1 MESCL
6 KRVKLVPPPAG
17 TKGTSHPEDSCVER
31 LPLRLPDRKVSDD
44 GGGGGADGDRG
55 GSGEA
60 ILGKGDHFF

>member
-31 LPLRLPDRKVSDD
+31 LPLRLPERIVSDD
-44 GGGGGADGDRG
+44 AGKGGADGDRG
-55 GSGEA
+55 GSGEV
-60 ILGKGDHFF
+60 ILGQP